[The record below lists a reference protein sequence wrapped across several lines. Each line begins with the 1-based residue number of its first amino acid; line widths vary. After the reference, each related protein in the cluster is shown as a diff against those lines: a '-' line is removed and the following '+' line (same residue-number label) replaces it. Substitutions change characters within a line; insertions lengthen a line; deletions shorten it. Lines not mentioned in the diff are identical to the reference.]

1 MDGITKEKWQ
11 EMDFSK
17 KVQWLIQYYGL
28 AAVIVIVVLI
38 FAVSF
43 LKTVLFPEK
52 VCLEMIVLDDGL
64 GTEQQEALNA
74 EIKELLSDA
83 EGKAEVTFFYK
94 GDAVQQ
100 QAFTVR
106 VAAGGL
112 DLVIVPEKE
121 LQWMDESGYFTEE
134 PAEVPKESRYG
145 KIRVGTGEKVY
156 IGIPAD
162 SKNAENGKKVM
173 EYLMGESENGG

>member
-74 EIKELLSDA
+74 EIKELLSDT
-83 EGKAEVTFFYK
+83 EGKAEVTFFYN

-112 DLVIVPEKE
+112 DLVIVSEKE
-121 LQWMDESGYFTEE
+121 LQWMNESGYFTEE
-134 PAEVPKESRYG
+134 PVEVPKESRYG